1 MINQLFEDFD
11 AVSTKQWKQ
20 KIQFELNG
28 ADYNQTLIWNSPE
41 DIKVKPFY
49 HNDEFK
55 DFYSLKNTPTD
66 FSICQNIF
74 VFDVD
79 KSLDRALESLKL
91 GSESLRFS
99 IANESVEIEKLL
111 EKLPLNNL
119 TIYFN
124 FSFLSLDF
132 IQRIEKITQPYQT
145 ILYYNFDPIG
155 QLAVDGNWF
164 TAAQKTN
171 FDFLN
176 LLAAKISKHSF
187 ISINVGLYQN
197 AGANMVQQIA
207 YGLTH
212 AIEYFCR
219 LSEINSKIVFEIAV
233 GSNYF
238 FEIAKLRAFR
248 LLFRLLAKEYQHE
261 FDCHLL
267 VFPSKRY
274 KTLYGNH
281 VNSLRTTTECLSAI
295 LGGADAIINQPFDAL
310 YHKENEYSNQ
320 LARTQ
325 LLFLKQEFLEKEQNP
340 VDGSFYI
347 ESITSQL
354 ADKALVLIKE
364 IEAKG
369 GFLKLLQEGVI
380 KNKIQIS
387 ADKEQ
392 QLFDAKETVLVGS
405 NRYANRS
412 DRMKEAL
419 DLFPFVKIKGRKT
432 LITPIIER
440 RLSEKIEQMRLES
453 E

>member
-1 MINQLFEDFD
+1 MFDQLFEDFD
-11 AVSTKQWKQ
+11 AITTKQWKQ

-28 ADYNQTLIWNSPE
+28 ADYNQTLIWNAPE

-55 DFYSLKNTPTD
+55 DAYWLKNTSQNV
-66 FSICQNIF
+66 SICQNIF

-79 KSLDRALESLKL
+79 KSIERALESLKL

-99 IANESVEIEKLL
+99 ITNESLEIEKLL

-132 IQRIEKITQPYQT
+132 IQKIEKITQPFQT
-145 ILYYNFDPIG
+145 TLYYNFDPIG

-164 TAAQKTN
+164 SSSQKTN

-176 LLAAKISKHSF
+176 LLASQISNHSY
-187 ISINVGLYQN
+187 ISINVALYQN

-207 YGLTH
+207 YGLAH
-212 AIEYFCR
+212 ALEYFCR
-219 LSEINSKIVFEIAV
+219 ISKINTQIVFEIAV
-233 GSNYF
+233 GSNFF

-248 LLFRLLAKEYQHE
+248 VLFDLLAKEYQHE
-261 FDCHLL
+261 LPCHLV
-267 VFPSKRY
+267 VFPSKRN
-274 KTLYGNH
+274 KTLYANH

-295 LGGADAIINQPFDAL
+295 LGGADALVNQPFDAL
-310 YHKENEYSNQ
+310 FHKDNQYSNQ
-320 LARTQ
+320 LARNQ
-325 LLFLKQEFLEKEQNP
+325 LLFLKKEFLNQEKNP
-340 VDGSFYI
+340 VEGSFYL
-347 ESITSQL
+347 ESLTTQL

-364 IEAKG
+364 MEAKG

-380 KNKIQIS
+380 KNKIQAS
-387 ADKEQ
+387 ATKEQ
-392 QLFDAKETVLVGS
+392 ELFDAKNEVLVGS
-405 NRYANRS
+405 NRFANRS
-412 DRMKEAL
+412 DRMKESL
-419 DLFPFVKIKGRKT
+419 ELFPFVKTKARKT
-432 LITPIIER
+432 LIIPIIER